1 MSATPNTTKSSDST
15 DEEASTKETLKEISD
30 DKIFHLLQVKR
41 RRDVLRYLQD
51 HGGSAEMRDV
61 TEQVAAWENNT
72 TLAELSSNER
82 QRVYISLYQSHLPKL
97 DKEGVIEYDQSRG
110 NVKLTP
116 LAEQLKPYLDAAVND
131 TVETTDDSVISN
143 TDEQASSESTP
154 WLKAYQY
161 LTVVG
166 LTVLLGFWANISLFT
181 VVGIQQW
188 AAVIVA
194 LFGILSAAQILL
206 AQD

>member
-15 DEEASTKETLKEISD
+15 NEEASTTKETPKELSD

-41 RRDVLRYLQD
+41 RRDALRYLQN
-51 HGGSAEMRDV
+51 HNGSAEMRDV

-72 TLAELSSNER
+72 TVTELSSNER

-97 DKEGVIEYDQSRG
+97 DKEGIIKYDQSRG
-110 NVKLTP
+110 NVTLTP
-116 LAEQLKPYLDAAVND
+116 LAEQLKPYLDVAVND
-131 TVETTDDSVISN
+131 TGGTADNSDASN
-143 TDEQASSESTP
+143 AEPVP

-166 LTVLLGFWANISLFT
+166 FTIFLGLWANISLFT
-181 VVGIQQW
+181 AVGLQLW
-188 AAVIVA
+188 AAVIVT
-194 LFGILSAAQILL
+194 LFGVLSAAQILL
-206 AQD
+206 TQQ